1 MPARLP
7 IALPAP
13 RAAARLSAATA
24 LAALLAVAPAGQAA
38 AQPVPEWEFGR
49 LFGQILVQTA
59 LSFARGAVE
68 LTYEGISVDPRSGE
82 ITISGLVLRP
92 ELPHDS
98 ERACEVSVARITLAG
113 GGRFDRVDGTIGIG
127 GLSLPAVCLEP
138 EPAAM
143 VSALGYPVIDAET
156 VSIDL
161 AYDER
166 SSALDIDVV
175 ASIANGALVSVAAEF
190 AYFWFKE
197 FQAFEE
203 VDAGSVEDVEVVAIL
218 SGAEIMIEN
227 RGLFEAVEPMI
238 GAQLGDP
245 AAIPAIAQAG
255 LMQALTE
262 NGARTPSPAELEFVE
277 ELSGA
282 LGRFVQEKD
291 RLVVTLA
298 PPTPVRLGEDAF
310 DDPAAAIA
318 LLAPTVGAAPAAR
331 AALLDPAL
339 LTKAASTPDA
349 LSAEERLT
357 VGSALLSGIG
367 APRARREG
375 IALLEPLID
384 EGSGPAALLLAEAM
398 MAEGALGEAYV
409 AALTALAAGES
420 AAVRIADEMEVKLP
434 LDEILFLQGQVS
446 GTVGDDALIEAAD
459 VAGMRVLAERLVSG
473 RGGPRSYESALYWAS
488 LAAASGDRAAA
499 AILRRLDSRYTSRE
513 AEAET
518 WADATAEASDRALE
532 TWVNGGLAA
541 RVAAQ

>member
-1 MPARLP
+1 
-7 IALPAP
+7 
-13 RAAARLSAATA
+13 ATA
-24 LAALLAVAPAGQAA
+24 LGALLAVTPAGQAA

-49 LFGQILVQTA
+49 LFGQLIMQTA
-59 LSFARGAVE
+59 LSFARGAIE
-68 LTYEGISVDPRSGE
+68 LTYDGISVDPRSGE

-92 ELPHDS
+92 DLPHDDA
-98 ERACEVSVARITLAG
+98 RACEVVVSRITLAS
-113 GGRFDRVDGTIGIG
+113 GGRFDRLDGTIGIG
-127 GLSLPAVCLEP
+127 GLSMPAVCLEP

-143 VSALGYPVIDAET
+143 VSALGYPVIEAET

-166 SSALDIDVV
+166 SSALDVDLV

-197 FQAFEE
+197 FDAFEDVE
-203 VDAGSVEDVEVVAIL
+203 AGSVEDVEIVAIL
-218 SGAEIMIEN
+218 SGAEIMLEN

-262 NGARTPSPAELEFVE
+262 DGARTPSPAELEFVE
-277 ELSGA
+277 ELSAA

-298 PPTPVRLGEDAF
+298 PATPVRLGEDAL
-310 DDPAAAIA
+310 DDPGAAIA
-318 LLAPTVGAAPAAR
+318 LLSPTVGAAPAAR
-331 AALLDPAL
+331 SALLDPAL
-339 LTKAASTPDA
+339 LTKAASAPES

-357 VGSALLSGIG
+357 VGSAFLSGIG
-367 APRARREG
+367 APRARRDG
-375 IALLEPLID
+375 IALLEPLA
-384 EGSGPAALLLAEAM
+384 EGGSGPAALLLAEAM
-398 MAEGALGEAYV
+398 MAEGAYTEAYV
-409 AALTALAAGES
+409 AALTALAAGEA
-420 AAVRIADEMEVKLP
+420 AAVRIADEMEVQLA
-434 LDEILFLQGQVS
+434 LDDILFHQDQVT
-446 GTVGDDALIEAAD
+446 GLVEDDALIEAAD
-459 VAGMRVLAERLVSG
+459 VAGMRALAERLVSG

-499 AILRRLDSRYTSRE
+499 ALLRRLDSRYTSRPDE
-513 AEAET
+513 ADT
-518 WADATAEASDRALE
+518 WANATADASERALE